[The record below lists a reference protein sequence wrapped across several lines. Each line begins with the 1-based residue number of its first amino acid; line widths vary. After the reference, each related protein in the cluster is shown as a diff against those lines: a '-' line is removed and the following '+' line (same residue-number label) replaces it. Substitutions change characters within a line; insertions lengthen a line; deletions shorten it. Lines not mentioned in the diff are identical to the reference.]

1 VFREWTKKLA
11 LKKAETKY
19 SFVDCQI
26 GLMSLFELELF
37 CPLSA
42 LRIVILSTQVHFEL
56 DTDVFNF
63 NSLFMICDI
72 VEGMILVF

>member
-1 VFREWTKKLA
+1 
-11 LKKAETKY
+11 
-19 SFVDCQI
+19 
-26 GLMSLFELELF
+26 MSLFELELF

-72 VEGMILVF
+72 VEGMILVFWKAATLKK